1 MNPGKISI
9 YSQKGSGGEPLAESV
24 KQADA
29 VAAVEL
35 TSVTKQ
41 FGDFVAV
48 HDLDLQIRDGEFFSL
63 LGPSGCGKTTT
74 LRMIAGFEQPTTGEV
89 YIHGQPVAGIP
100 PYRRPVNTVFQSY
113 ALFPHMTVA
122 QNVAFGLEMKKV
134 TRPEIERR
142 VAETLELV
150 QLRQMENRR
159 PRQLSGGQQQR
170 VALARALV
178 NRPEVLLL
186 DEPLGALDL
195 KLRKAMQLELKQIQ
209 AEVGITF
216 VYVTHDQEEALTMSD
231 RIAVM
236 DAGIVQ
242 QVGDPRDIYEHPN
255 NRFVADFIGE
265 TNFVTGS
272 VAELGDVVTV
282 DLGDLP
288 VRGSADG
295 RSLSLGQAITLAIR
309 PEKINL
315 YPQGEVDVTKAGL
328 DMDEAIH
335 LFGGQLPD
343 KKVDM
348 RTYLAAD
355 RSNVVVDGRIAEAIY
370 IGTDT
375 RYRVNLANDASLF
388 VRVQNFGSRYD
399 TKFGVGND
407 VYVHWDADNAQVLT
421 E

>member
-1 MNPGKISI
+1 MT
-9 YSQKGSGGEPLAESV
+9 ESV
-24 KQADA
+24 KQSEIATA
-29 VAAVEL
+29 VTTAVEL
-35 TSVTKQ
+35 TGVTKQ

-48 HDLDLQIRDGEFFSL
+48 REVDLQIRDGEFFSL

-74 LRMIAGFEQPTTGEV
+74 LRMIAGFEQPTVGEV

-134 TRPEIERR
+134 AKPEIDRR
-142 VAETLELV
+142 VVEALELV
-150 QLRQMENRR
+150 QLRQMEGRR

-209 AEVGITF
+209 SEVGITF
-216 VYVTHDQEEALTMSD
+216 IYVTHDQEEALTMSD

-236 DAGIVQ
+236 DVGIVQ
-242 QVGDPRDIYEHPN
+242 QVGAPRDIYEHPN

-265 TNFVTGS
+265 TNFLTGNVS
-272 VAELGDVVTV
+272 ELSEPVKV
-282 DLGDLP
+282 DLGNLL
-288 VRGSADG
+288 VQGSADG
-295 RSLSLGQAITLAIR
+295 RSLSLNQPISLAIR

-328 DMDEAIH
+328 DMDEALH
-335 LFGGQLPD
+335 LFEGQMPD

-348 RTYLAAD
+348 RQYLAAD
-355 RSNVVVDGRIAEAIY
+355 PKNVVVDGRVTEAIY

-375 RYRVNLANDASLF
+375 RYRVSLANEANLF
-388 VRVQNFGSRYD
+388 IRVQNFGSRYD
-399 TKFGVGND
+399 TTFDVGDN
-407 VYVHWDADNAQVLT
+407 VYVHWDAENAQVLT